1 MQGTILSFDSENN
14 KGLISGHDGVRYS
27 FTRMDWESS
36 KIEPKENLNVDFDT
50 KDKKA
55 LEIIVIKSK
64 KQKGKKSR
72 PNAIFWALFGGGLG
86 AHKFYLGQNGMGI
99 LYLLFCWTAI
109 PLLLALIEVIFLAFL
124 NSDEFDKR
132 YND

>member
-1 MQGTILSFDSENN
+1 MRGTVLSFDKETN
-14 KGLISGHDGVRYS
+14 KGLISGHDGLRYTFS
-27 FTRMDWESS
+27 RMDWTSS
-36 KIEPKENLNVDFDT
+36 KIDPKESLEIDFDT

-86 AHKFYLGQNGMGI
+86 AHKFYLGQSGLGL

-109 PLLLALIEVIFLAFL
+109 PFLLALIEVIYLAFL
-124 NSDEFDKR
+124 DEEEFNNR
-132 YND
+132 YNT